1 MFKKIFQV
9 TSILLLA
16 GFSFFYTEKV
26 TKIVRDNDPIM
37 VKINDIKDE
46 IEVSNLDP
54 IIIDDEFIAG
64 ISGCSVDVDKSYSK
78 MKSVGEFKEELLV
91 MNEIKSDKTSKN
103 KYIIGGNKKIKN
115 VSIVFILNNSIN
127 KELEKFL
134 STKKIDANFFLTRNY
149 LSKNL
154 NGVRSLSKL
163 HHIYYYGE
171 DGNYKDEYMIY
182 DNNLI
187 NVNANNE
194 SNYCLTNE
202 KNSEILKICSDYDMK
217 TIKSNY
223 ISDNV
228 IQNVKKNL
236 SNGNIIVFDT
246 VNSNDIKASIN
257 YILSKGYNIVSLD
270 DLLNEKENCN

>member
-115 VSIVFILNNSIN
+115 VSILFILNNSIN

-154 NGVRSLSKL
+154 KEVRSLSKL